1 MSGLKELTTE
11 QLVSRAVNLDQEQK
25 RGKKELDSVKAEL
38 QARGLQT
45 IEDRNVKFVRYY
57 APEGSAS
64 VVDSQSLDVLNVDKL
79 KELLSEG
86 LWNSKVTEESKT
98 TYKYDKNL
106 EKMLKAAFTGDFT
119 FEYTLEEFIDSQMSV
134 HPDEKQ
140 KKLLMKKLKGEYVAD
155 RKTLMSVFGCTE
167 EDTPGDYFDVDLWYI
182 YKIKNGELIRAFLP
196 EEFLDDTISEIK
208 KCLIVDS
215 KTSITIDYNKEK

>member
-1 MSGLKELTTE
+1 MNGLKELTTE

-64 VVDSQSLDVLNVDKL
+64 VVDSQSLDVLNVDRL

-86 LWNSKVTEESKT
+86 LWKSKVTEENKT

-155 RKTLMSVFGCTE
+155 RKTLMSVFGCRE

-196 EEFLDDTISEIK
+196 KEFLDDTISEIK